1 MHNEM
6 TGADPISRRFEGA
19 ATAGAA
25 MTDRMPEAPPARERP
40 RRDHRRSNP
49 SRTGGGAKRSRWLA
63 PLLAGSA
70 AAVAAAVLYNLRQTK
85 AAERRHPPIGRFL
98 HVDGV
103 RLHYIERG
111 RGEPL
116 VLIHGNGTMIQDFTV
131 SGLVDRLAERYR
143 VIVFDRPGYG
153 YSSRPRGLWTP
164 RAHARLY
171 REALEQLGV
180 EKAAVY
186 GHSWGTLVAVALAL
200 QSPELVRSLV
210 LGSGYYYPTLRA
222 DTFLLSPPAIPV
234 IGDAMRYTISPLVAR
249 AVLPGMIKQVFR
261 PAPVP
266 ERFDRLFPKPLM
278 LRPLQLRAAAEDAAL
293 MTPSVMELE
302 HHYGELTVPVTII
315 TGADDQVSD
324 VGRQSERLHRELPGS
339 EFIALPGLGH
349 MIHHLAPDAVID
361 AIDRTAQRSREEAGH
376 GAAESAANPP
386 PAAL

>member
-1 MHNEM
+1 MRNEM

-19 ATAGAA
+19 ATGAA
-25 MTDRMPEAPPARERP
+25 MTERMPDASPGRERAP
-40 RRDHRRSNP
+40 QRHRRSIH
-49 SRTGGGAKRSRWLA
+49 SRPAGGAKRSRWLA
-63 PLLAGSA
+63 PLLVGSA
-70 AAVAAAVLYNLRQTK
+70 AAVAAAVLYNRKQTK
-85 AAERRHPPIGRFL
+85 DAERRHPPIGRFL

-111 RGEPL
+111 HGEPL

-131 SGLVDRLAERYR
+131 SGLVDKLAERYR

-164 RAHARLY
+164 RAHASLY
-171 REALEQLGV
+171 RKALEQLGV
-180 EKAAVY
+180 EGTAVY

-200 QSPELVRSLV
+200 EAPGLVRSLV

-234 IGDAMRYTISPLVAR
+234 IGDAMRYTISPLVAK
-249 AVLPGMIKQVFR
+249 AVLPGMIKQVFK

-266 ERFDRLFPKPLM
+266 ERFDRLFPKALM

-302 HHYGELTVPVTII
+302 HHYGELTMPVTII

-324 VGRQSERLHRELPGS
+324 VARQSERLHRELPGS
-339 EFIALPGLGH
+339 RFIALPGLGH

-361 AIDRTAQRSREEAGH
+361 AIDRTAQQSRERAGRGPSETASDRH
-376 GAAESAANPP
+376 